1 MSFPRPRKTYTE
13 DELYEY
19 AVGALGRRMRSVAEL
34 KRLLRPRVEAET
46 EYGQTLIEL
55 VIRRLKDQGYLNDA
69 QYASAYSAFRRDNAY
84 DPEPLTLGQIVAIVE
99 ALTGRRVPRL
109 PVPVG
114 VTRAALSLA
123 ARSPVSRIREAA
135 LGAGI
140 ALRDV
145 ACEGPNAVTRLAAT
159 SVAPREAIRRE
170 VEWLRDAGR

>member
-1 MSFPRPRKTYTE
+1 MYGEGDRGSMARLIRGVLRGRFVLPGGGAQRKCL
-13 DELYEY
+13 LY
-19 AVGALGRRMRSVAEL
+19 AGTLGALVAEEFG
-34 KRLLRPRVEAET
+34 RP
-46 EYGQTLIEL
+46 
-55 VIRRLKDQGYLNDA
+55 
-69 QYASAYSAFRRDNAY
+69 SWPAFRRDNAY

-99 ALTGRRVPRL
+99 ALTGRRVLRL